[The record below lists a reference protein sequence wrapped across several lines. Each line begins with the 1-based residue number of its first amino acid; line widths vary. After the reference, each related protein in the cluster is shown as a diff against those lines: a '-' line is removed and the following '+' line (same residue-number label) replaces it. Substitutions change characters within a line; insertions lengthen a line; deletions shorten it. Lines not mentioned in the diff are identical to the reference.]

1 MIQSE
6 KLENIL
12 IVNGAENDYNTKMI
26 KQGYDK
32 VLKPL
37 VSDGKVNIISEE
49 WSANWLR
56 EYAFNVVDSKLQQGE
71 KLMLS

>member
-1 MIQSE
+1 MANTLIQSE

-37 VSDGKVNIISEE
+37 YPME
-49 WSANWLR
+49 
-56 EYAFNVVDSKLQQGE
+56 SKYYIRR
-71 KLMLS
+71 MVC